1 MFGAASADSR
11 PSGGASSTSP
21 RALTLTLSSR
31 RFVQNVDEIVLK
43 RNSLLTK
50 DGKFMKPNST
60 LSVANNVGKSISFK
74 SFDGAQRGVS
84 TLGIPREFVIV
95 ENIRQVCLLDITSA
109 LE

>member
-1 MFGAASADSR
+1 MK
-11 PSGGASSTSP
+11 PN
-21 RALTLTLSSR
+21 LTLS
-31 RFVQNVDEIVLK
+31 V
-43 RNSLLTK
+43 
-50 DGKFMKPNST
+50 G
-60 LSVANNVGKSISFK
+60 NVGKSISFK